1 MFGATL
7 KVNANWE
14 HEKEIFFQC
23 IMAKPEIATLLE
35 LQVVL
40 SQNQSFFPQ
49 LPKPKLHNKLLL
61 RFIEYDCSGF
71 WKSIYFT
78 FYF

>member
-1 MFGATL
+1 MYLCTLRKRPKLANKKENKKNWQNGANLYGMFGATL

-40 SQNQSFFPQ
+40 SQN
-49 LPKPKLHNKLLL
+49 
-61 RFIEYDCSGF
+61 
-71 WKSIYFT
+71 
-78 FYF
+78 

>member
-35 LQVVL
+35 LQVVV
-40 SQNQSFFPQ
+40 SQNESLRGKWSFYES
-49 LPKPKLHNKLLL
+49 KLKFFGRATKLEFGVIL
-61 RFIEYDCSGF
+61 
-71 WKSIYFT
+71 SIL
-78 FYF
+78 